1 MRGGTELTD
10 QALDR
15 MLRQVL
21 LDVERQQYRDAIDEL
36 PECDFS
42 PAFEKKMQK
51 LIHRADHPVRYRG
64 LRTIQIAAILAAL
77 LMLVT
82 MATAAAGYDIW
93 KMLAEWTAENI
104 ALTPWQ
110 IEYANPDDLHIPEG
124 PGEYADI
131 QEALTDYGIN
141 RPLIPRYLPDGF
153 AAEQLIVDK
162 ETNPNHIVFLESYH
176 RETDYIIIQA
186 VIHLD
191 NENEKPIVVEEFFKD
206 EGEPVPY
213 EAGGITHLLT
223 TNGGRPSALWAN
235 GPAECSITS
244 DITMEE
250 LKQMIDS
257 IYE

>member
-1 MRGGTELTD
+1 MTD
-10 QALDR
+10 QALDDLAR
-15 MLRQVL
+15 RVMLDAARQEYG
-21 LDVERQQYRDAIDEL
+21 DWIDQL
-36 PECDFS
+36 PEHDFS
-42 PAFEKKMQK
+42 PEFEKKMQK
-51 LIHRADHPVRYRG
+51 LIQRTDHPVRYRG
-64 LRTIQIAAILAAL
+64 LRIMQIAAALAAL

-82 MATAAAGYDIW
+82 VATAAAGYDIW
-93 KMLAEWTAENI
+93 RMLAEWTAERI
-104 ALTPWQ
+104 SLASGQ
-110 IEYANPDDLHIPEG
+110 IEYVNPDDLHIPEG

-131 QEALTDYGIN
+131 QEALTAYGIN
-141 RPLIPRYLPDGF
+141 RPLIPRYLPAGF
-153 AAEQLIVDK
+153 VAEQLIVDK
-162 ETNPNHIVFLESYH
+162 ENDPNRIVFLESYH
-176 RETDYIIIQA
+176 READYIIIQA

-191 NENEKPIVVEEFFKD
+191 NENENPIVVEEFFKD

-235 GPAECSITS
+235 GPAECAITG